1 MILDASAPPADAS
14 AVGHGEQGY
23 NGRQDNVLRM
33 HRVAE
38 VMSSEIKYYFDDQDI
53 NDVLRNMSDIQVRRL
68 PVVNREK
75 RVEAGIA
82 TGSGRKTSDSVPLQK
97 RHWMQYGL

>member
-1 MILDASAPPADAS
+1 
-14 AVGHGEQGY
+14 VGAQRSSGGPKRVE
-23 NGRQDNVLRM
+23 GRQKLGRASCRVFNPRGG
-33 HRVAE
+33 RVAE
-38 VMSSEIKYYFDDQDI
+38 VMSSEIKYCFDDQDV

-82 TGSGRKTSDSVPLQK
+82 TGSGRKTSDSVPVQK